1 MVGTICL
8 TNFTAVVFFN
18 PILGVFAP
26 QLEDEFDWSRAS
38 IAAAI
43 AIGSLVAAIASPI
56 AGWVVDRWGGR
67 WVIAGAGLI
76 MAVSLA
82 ALSGL
87 HSLWQL
93 YLFYAIGRGLSMTA
107 VSNVGFVVVSNWF
120 IRRRATVV
128 GIVAVAQRAG
138 MAFLPVYVALVF
150 SITGDWRNGWL
161 ALALVAL
168 LFGVIP
174 PALFIR
180 RRPEDIGLLPDGD
193 PVPESLDD
201 LPLDV
206 SEDSFTL
213 SEAVHTRAYWLV
225 GIAIGLLM
233 LTGGSIN
240 FHQVPYL
247 IDQGMGG
254 TSAALV
260 VTVFSLV
267 GAFGG
272 LLGGYLAARMTIRR
286 TMILSLLA
294 MSFGP
299 FLLSQTDTFAMAMV
313 YAVFYGLFFGA
324 TVAMNQAIYAD
335 YFGRL
340 SLGVIRG
347 SFQPVQ
353 MVLNAAGPL
362 LTGLWVDRSGSYT
375 LPFFVFSGCLLL
387 AATALLF
394 ASYPTKP
401 DAAVLSPVTASD

>member
-1 MVGTICL
+1 
-8 TNFTAVVFFN
+8 
-18 PILGVFAP
+18 
-26 QLEDEFDWSRAS
+26 
-38 IAAAI
+38 
-43 AIGSLVAAIASPI
+43 
-56 AGWVVDRWGGR
+56 VVDRWGGR
-67 WVIAGAGLI
+67 WVIAGAGLL
-76 MAVSLA
+76 MALALA

-120 IRRRATVV
+120 IRCRATVV

-193 PVPESLDD
+193 PIPDSLDD

-206 SEDSFTL
+206 SEESFTL
-213 SEAVHTRAYWLV
+213 REAVHTRAYWLV

-254 TSAALV
+254 TPAALV

-272 LLGGYLAARMTIRR
+272 LLGGYLAVRMTTRR
-286 TMILSLLA
+286 TMILSLVA

-299 FLLSQTDTFAMAMV
+299 FLLAQTDTFAMAMV

-362 LTGLWVDRSGSYT
+362 LTGLWVDQSGSYT

-387 AATALLF
+387 AAAALLF
-394 ASYPTKP
+394 SPYPTKP
-401 DAAVLSPVTASD
+401 ATATGSSLASHD

>member
-26 QLEDEFDWSRAS
+26 QLEAEFGWSRAS

-43 AIGSLVAAIASPI
+43 AIGSLFAAIASPI

-76 MAVSLA
+76 MALALA

-201 LPLDV
+201 LPLDL
-206 SEDSFTL
+206 SEESFTL

-254 TSAALV
+254 TPAALV

-272 LLGGYLAARMTIRR
+272 LLGGYLAARMTTRR
-286 TMILSLLA
+286 TMILSLVA

-387 AATALLF
+387 AAAALLF
-394 ASYPTKP
+394 SPYPTKP
-401 DAAVLSPVTASD
+401 DAAVPSPVTAPD